1 MMKTLKNI
9 LLVII
14 GILGSIGVVV
24 VALATKF
31 AWLATGIAFVL
42 YLLQFYVTD
51 FATVAMIFWI
61 AIKLT
66 IVLIVIL
73 IVLALG
79 KALVDEEERNAKGL

>member
-1 MMKTLKNI
+1 MNILKNI

-14 GILGSIGVVV
+14 GILGGIGVVV

-61 AIKLT
+61 AIKLS
-66 IVLIVIL
+66 IVLGIIL

-79 KALVDEEERNAKGL
+79 KVLVDTEERNAKGL

>member
-1 MMKTLKNI
+1 MKILKNI
-9 LLVII
+9 LLVVI
-14 GILGSIGVVV
+14 GILSSIGVVV

-61 AIKLT
+61 AVKLT
-66 IVLIVIL
+66 IVLVIIL

-79 KALVDEEERNAKGL
+79 KALVDEEERNGKGL

>member
-1 MMKTLKNI
+1 MKILKNI

-14 GILGSIGVVV
+14 GILGSIGVVLM
-24 VALATKF
+24 ALATKL

-42 YLLQFYVTD
+42 YLLQFYITD

-61 AIKLT
+61 AIKLS
-66 IVLIVIL
+66 IVLAIIM

-79 KALVDEEERNAKGL
+79 KVLVDTEECNGKGL

>member
-1 MMKTLKNI
+1 MKILKNI
-9 LLVII
+9 LLVVI
-14 GILGSIGVVV
+14 GILGSIGIVL

-61 AIKLT
+61 AIKLS
-66 IVLIVIL
+66 
-73 IVLALG
+73 IVLAIVMIILALG
-79 KALVDEEERNAKGL
+79 RVLFDTEERNGKGL

>member
-1 MMKTLKNI
+1 MKILKNI

-14 GILGSIGVVV
+14 GILGSIGIVL
-24 VALATKF
+24 VAVATKL
-31 AWLATGIAFVL
+31 AWIATGIAFVL

-66 IVLIVIL
+66 IVLVIVLGI
-73 IVLALG
+73 LALG
-79 KALVDEEERNAKGL
+79 RVLVDTEERNAKDL

>member
-1 MMKTLKNI
+1 MNILKKI

-24 VALATKF
+24 AALATKF

-61 AIKLT
+61 AVKLS
-66 IVLIVIL
+66 IVLGIIL

-79 KALVDEEERNAKGL
+79 KVLVDTEERNGKGL

>member
-1 MMKTLKNI
+1 MNILKNI

-61 AIKLT
+61 AVKLS
-66 IVLIVIL
+66 IVLGITL

-79 KALVDEEERNAKGL
+79 KVLVDTEERNGKGL

>member
-1 MMKTLKNI
+1 MNILKNI

-14 GILGSIGVVV
+14 GILGSIGIVVA
-24 VALATKF
+24 ALATKF

-61 AIKLT
+61 AVKLS
-66 IVLIVIL
+66 IVLGIIL

-79 KALVDEEERNAKGL
+79 KVLVDTEERNGKGL

>member
-1 MMKTLKNI
+1 MKILKNI

-14 GILGSIGVVV
+14 GILSSIGIVL
-24 VALATKF
+24 VAVATKL

-51 FATVAMIFWI
+51 WGTVAMIFWI
-61 AIKLT
+61 AIKLSIVLA
-66 IVLIVIL
+66 IVLIIL
-73 IVLALG
+73 AFG

>member
-1 MMKTLKNI
+1 MNILKNI

-24 VALATKF
+24 VALATKL

-61 AIKLT
+61 AIKLS
-66 IVLIVIL
+66 IVLAIIM

>member
-1 MMKTLKNI
+1 MKTLKDI

-14 GILGSIGVVV
+14 GLLGSIGVVV

-66 IVLIVIL
+66 IVLVIIL

-79 KALVDEEERNAKGL
+79 KALVDDEERNGKGL

>member
-1 MMKTLKNI
+1 MNILKNI

-14 GILGSIGVVV
+14 GLLGSIGVVII
-24 VALATKF
+24 ALATKF

-51 FATVAMIFWI
+51 FATVAMVFWI

-66 IVLIVIL
+66 IVLVIIL

-79 KALVDEEERNAKGL
+79 KALVDEEERNGKGL

>member
-1 MMKTLKNI
+1 MNILKNI

-51 FATVAMIFWI
+51 FATVAMILWI
-61 AIKLT
+61 AVKLS
-66 IVLIVIL
+66 IVLGIVL

-79 KALVDEEERNAKGL
+79 KVLVDTEERNGKGL

>member
-1 MMKTLKNI
+1 MKTLKDI
-9 LLVII
+9 FLVII

-66 IVLIVIL
+66 IVLVIIL

-79 KALVDEEERNAKGL
+79 KALVDEEGRNGKGL

>member
-1 MMKTLKNI
+1 MNILKNI

-61 AIKLT
+61 AVKLS
-66 IVLIVIL
+66 IVLGIVL

-79 KALVDEEERNAKGL
+79 KVLVDTEERNGKGL

>member
-1 MMKTLKNI
+1 MKILKNI
-9 LLVII
+9 LLVVI
-14 GILGSIGVVV
+14 GILGSIGIVLIAV
-24 VALATKF
+24 ATKL

-66 IVLIVIL
+66 I
-73 IVLALG
+73 
-79 KALVDEEERNAKGL
+79 ALVVVMIILAIGRVLTEDK

>member
-1 MMKTLKNI
+1 MSVLKNV
-9 LLVII
+9 LLVVI

-51 FATVAMIFWI
+51 WGTVVMIFWI
-61 AIKLT
+61 AIKLSIVLA
-66 IVLIVIL
+66 IVLII
-73 IVLALG
+73 LALG
-79 KALVDEEERNAKGL
+79 KALVDEEERNGKGL

>member
-1 MMKTLKNI
+1 MKILKNI

-14 GILGSIGVVV
+14 GLLGSIGVVV
-24 VALATKF
+24 TALATKF
-31 AWLATGIAFVL
+31 AWLTTGIAFVL

-66 IVLIVIL
+66 IVLVIIL
-73 IVLALG
+73 IILALG
-79 KALVDEEERNAKGL
+79 KVLVDAEKRNTKGL

>member
-1 MMKTLKNI
+1 MKTLKNI

-14 GILGSIGVVV
+14 GILGSIGVVI

-66 IVLIVIL
+66 IVLVIIF

-79 KALVDEEERNAKGL
+79 KALVDEEERNGKGL

>member
-1 MMKTLKNI
+1 MNILKNI

-14 GILGSIGVVV
+14 GLLGSIGVVV

-61 AIKLT
+61 AIKLS
-66 IVLIVIL
+66 IVLGIVL

-79 KALVDEEERNAKGL
+79 KALVDTEERNGKGL

>member
-1 MMKTLKNI
+1 MKILKNI

-61 AIKLT
+61 AVKLS
-66 IVLIVIL
+66 IVLGIVL

-79 KALVDEEERNAKGL
+79 KALVDEEERNGKGL

>member
-1 MMKTLKNI
+1 MSVLKNV

-14 GILGSIGVVV
+14 GILGSIGVVLM
-24 VALATKF
+24 ALATKL

-51 FATVAMIFWI
+51 WATVAMIFWI
-61 AIKLT
+61 AVKLS
-66 IVLIVIL
+66 IVLAIIF

-79 KALVDEEERNAKGL
+79 KALVDEEERNGKGL

>member
-1 MMKTLKNI
+1 MSVLKNV
-9 LLVII
+9 LLVVI
-14 GILGSIGVVV
+14 GILGSIGIVL
-24 VALATKF
+24 VAVATKL

-66 IVLIVIL
+66 IVLVIVLGI
-73 IVLALG
+73 LALG
-79 KALVDEEERNAKGL
+79 KVLVDTEERNAKGL